1 MSMCI
6 LCLSL
11 GIGDFVR
18 AARHCKESVN
28 VVEGLFG
35 SNSIE
40 LAHEMH
46 KLAQLLF
53 NRYVS
58 GCVSKS
64 VYVCQTRSTGGSCCF
79 LYCVFSTLL

>member
-1 MSMCI
+1 MCI
-6 LCLSL
+6 LCPSL

-53 NRYVS
+53 NRYIRKWRGFQ
-58 GCVSKS
+58 GCLRLPDPQ
-64 VYVCQTRSTGGSCCF
+64 CW
-79 LYCVFSTLL
+79 

>member
-1 MSMCI
+1 MCI
-6 LCLSL
+6 LCPTL

-18 AARHCKESVN
+18 AARYCKESVN

-53 NRYVS
+53 NR
-58 GCVSKS
+58 
-64 VYVCQTRSTGGSCCF
+64 
-79 LYCVFSTLL
+79 